1 VTKLLQ
7 NIRRQILP
15 WAVSAAALIYV
26 FGFQIDWHA
35 IPDASADANM
45 PLFILI
51 TVLDK
56 LAFFLVWGL
65 FQAAV
70 VRRFIRKVPVREVLE
85 IKAGSELVRSVN
97 NSLSDATFLLGVS
110 RLLPGVRLTRVV
122 AIASIPFFVHI
133 IVLLI
138 QISLAFPFLK
148 GGLAAN
154 ADVVVGLGVAWIVV
168 LICYLGVRMGYLRRL
183 LDRLGVGAW
192 IDRVPLRALLP
203 YFAWF
208 ALFAVFDVWIQGMAA
223 RSFGLDISWI
233 ALMARIPILYFALTI
248 PSLGNFGTREIAFAT
263 LYSDFG
269 EPDQL
274 YAFALWT
281 NTIFLIM
288 HVIIGSL
295 FISRAMTLL
304 REVRSARE
312 EGKEVPTQI
321 LHDAIDP

>member
-1 VTKLLQ
+1 
-7 NIRRQILP
+7 
-15 WAVSAAALIYV
+15 
-26 FGFQIDWHA
+26 
-35 IPDASADANM
+35 
-45 PLFILI
+45 
-51 TVLDK
+51 
-56 LAFFLVWGL
+56 
-65 FQAAV
+65 
-70 VRRFIRKVPVREVLE
+70 
-85 IKAGSELVRSVN
+85 
-97 NSLSDATFLLGVS
+97 
-110 RLLPGVRLTRVV
+110 
-122 AIASIPFFVHI
+122 
-133 IVLLI
+133 
-138 QISLAFPFLK
+138 
-148 GGLAAN
+148 
-154 ADVVVGLGVAWIVV
+154 VV

-208 ALFAVFDVWIQGMAA
+208 ALFAVFDVWIQGVAA

-263 LYSDFG
+263 LYSNFG